1 VPKSWQAIYRR
12 TEAEEDSRECDGHE
26 SLEQLEF
33 ESFFFDY
40 FDLII
45 LMPLRRQRVSINLIK
60 SKEEA

>member
-45 LMPLRRQRVSINLIK
+45 LI
-60 SKEEA
+60 